1 MATAL
6 RKILQM
12 IPAGTWKARYKE
24 TPFSDRPLVCWALVE
39 MGLTTQVVGM
49 VVKGAANQAPSK
61 LVFADEELDFLTYIS
76 D

>member
-1 MATAL
+1 MATA
-6 RKILQM
+6 LQM

-49 VVKGAANQAPSK
+49 VVKGATNQASK

>member
-1 MATAL
+1 
-6 RKILQM
+6 
-12 IPAGTWKARYKE
+12 
-24 TPFSDRPLVCWALVE
+24 
-39 MGLTTQVVGM
+39 VGM